1 MVFEGKNAAIVY
13 ETAGAGTDVLLL
25 HGMGCDRKLMQGCME
40 GVFRARPGY
49 RRWYV
54 DLPGMGESDADIK
67 NASAD
72 AILAALTEFVETL
85 LPGPFLLAGESYGG
99 YLAQGL
105 AARLGRRVK
114 GLLLLCAAFVP
125 EAGERDLPERSALQ
139 YDEAFLST
147 LEETARAAFC
157 AYGVVANEETYGRYC
172 AELLPGLQKADAAFG
187 IALRQRYA
195 FSFDV
200 EKAVFEGPALI
211 VTGRQD
217 NCVGYLDAWRR
228 LQRFPRAT
236 FAALDLAGHNL
247 QIERP
252 ALFDALV
259 LDWLDRV

>member
-13 ETAGAGTDVLLL
+13 ETVGEGTDVLLL

-40 GVFRARPGY
+40 GVFHARPGY

-54 DLPGMGESDADIK
+54 DLPGMGESPADIE

-72 AILAALTEFVETL
+72 AILAALTEFVVAL
-85 LPGPFLLAGESYGG
+85 LPGPFLLVGESYGG

-105 AARLGRRVK
+105 AAKLGGRVR
-114 GLLLLCAAFVP
+114 GLLMLCSVFVP
-125 EAGERDLPERSALQ
+125 ESAERDLPPRSALQ
-139 YDEAFLST
+139 FDEGFLST
-147 LEETARAAFC
+147 LDKAAREEFC
-157 AYGVVANEETYGRYC
+157 AGGVVANGETYGRYL
-172 AELLPGLQKADAAFG
+172 AEILPGLQKADRAFG
-187 IALRQRYA
+187 KALKQRYA
-195 FSFDV
+195 FSFDL

-217 NCVGYLDAWRR
+217 NSVGYLDAWRR
-228 LQRFPRAT
+228 LWRFPRAA

-252 ALFDALV
+252 ALFEALTA
-259 LDWLDRV
+259 DWLDRV